1 MKEFETKFSQWAQL
15 TWSSLQTAPSTDF
28 VEQIMGKI
36 AMRKKAGVTQ
46 KKFNVWEA
54 VRASIWRPVPILTIF
69 LMGLV
74 IILLRGNF
82 VSSGARLEIIKS
94 DLQSSVMDN
103 FTEIARVKKFTLSPG
118 EYGLLQLQSD
128 GLQILLSER
137 SEGELSRKN
146 TLQLRQ
152 GELWAF
158 ADHRAKGFYIRTP
171 LAMAVITGTIFG
183 INTQPGI
190 EEFRVTRGQLTI
202 YCAGKKYMLSAGM
215 RAEVKQT
222 DKGKVE
228 IFFNSDTSEA
238 PEWARNL
245 YLKYQLYYFSRYFPS
260 TARN

>member
-15 TWSSLQTAPSTDF
+15 TWSSLQPAPSPDF
-28 VEQIMGKI
+28 VEQIMEKI
-36 AMRKKAGVTQ
+36 AMRKKTGGTQ
-46 KKFNVWEA
+46 KKFNIWEA

-69 LMGLV
+69 LIVLV
-74 IILLRGNF
+74 ILLLRGNF
-82 VSSGARLEIIKS
+82 VSSGARLEIFKS
-94 DLQSSVMDN
+94 NLQSSVINN
-103 FTEIARVKKFTLSPG
+103 FTEIDRVKKFILSAG

-128 GLQILLSER
+128 GLQILLNEKSM
-137 SEGELSRKN
+137 GELSRKN

-171 LAMAVITGTIFG
+171 LAMTVITGTIFG
-183 INTQPGI
+183 INTQPGMD
-190 EEFRVTRGQLTI
+190 EFRVTRGQLTI
-202 YCAGKKYMLSAGM
+202 YCKGKKYMLSAGM
-215 RAEVKQT
+215 RAEVKQS
-222 DKGKVE
+222 DAGKVE
-228 IFFNSDTSEA
+228 IFFNSDTGEA